1 MHQICW
7 LWGDVIA
14 DLVHRDCVKGALGL
28 WPQYFTLRSMGRH
41 CTECSQGPRSMREN
55 EREGG
60 RGGREFTGQGV
71 EFLSIRRKVTFLLYQ
86 CVLREHSLAT

>member
-1 MHQICW
+1 
-7 LWGDVIA
+7 
-14 DLVHRDCVKGALGL
+14 
-28 WPQYFTLRSMGRH
+28 
-41 CTECSQGPRSMREN
+41 MREN

-60 RGGREFTGQGV
+60 GGGREFTGQGV